1 MRVED
6 AVTFRGI
13 QGRQPCKGGYLR
25 RKGPLLP
32 LRKDAFAGAAKVWF
46 PDLLDLGSM
55 SAKVRLGELFKK
67 RWFWELVY

>member
-32 LRKDAFAGAAKVWF
+32 LREDAFAGAAKVWF
-46 PDLLDLGSM
+46 PPFLSM
-55 SAKVRLGELFKK
+55 LSSKG
-67 RWFWELVY
+67 

>member
-32 LRKDAFAGAAKVWF
+32 LREDAFAGAAKVLCGCIWTLPNCNGLF
-46 PDLLDLGSM
+46 GSG
-55 SAKVRLGELFKK
+55 SKVAIAD
-67 RWFWELVY
+67 VYPAS